1 MRLITIAAAGLIL
14 LKPSLIH
21 CQDSAGLMRLAAN
34 AGNFVDTGN
43 AISTNS
49 DVDQECLSDLPEVVM
64 AWLQHFNAI
73 ALEGFSTGGGH
84 AISGP
89 LYVQGYFLAIGYS
102 INGQSTVEC
111 GPENQDIISKT
122 GLVVNFGTGAY
133 VSIALNGNS
142 FLPVSSITQILQE
155 SANCVSY
162 QTGYFGPVSF
172 SSMVAALSTIEN
184 ALINLPTTLQIK
196 SDGTMYDA
204 NPRTDPR
211 FDKVK
216 FAPCLYQSCPTGEV
230 TDSDAGVVLFNG
242 ARWKGPTNRAYPSDS
257 IVVFSIP
264 VWKDF
269 FIYLTTDNIG
279 AGLQPCRAIFHF
291 YPVSGNTNVPRSGVY
306 DSNAQA
312 ELVRDS
318 NGYMGGLTFAPK
330 MVISD
335 GDNGGFAGQ
344 LVGRAYQWR
353 NPSGGTNILNY
364 GDTGD
369 LCQGQFVCF
378 PPTNYTRPPITTH
391 SVTITTTITTE
402 ATSTVLDTLTVT
414 LPTASETTIELDSTF
429 YVTVYQTITETTT
442 ELTPGFYNTLTEI
455 SDTITTT
462 QTTSTL
468 TNTHTEILLLNTIEE
483 ETTTTTEFQATVTT
497 TTNTNVVLVPIPT
510 TVTITEYPTIYIT
523 DYETVTVIVTETVH
537 TGISSSSESESPS
550 RSESSESESESES
563 SSSEQGS
570 KLEPSSSE
578 LESESESSSNFID
591 ECTQIG
597 DHKTHHHHH
606 HHDDEEDCDDESH
619 HHHHEDEEN
628 CEDES
633 HHHNKDD
640 NEWEDKE
647 DDDEDDE
654 EEDEDEKEK
663 D

>member
-34 AGNFVDTGN
+34 AGNFADTGN

-102 INGQSTVEC
+102 INGQSTVDC

-122 GLVVNFGTGAY
+122 GLVVNYGTGAY
-133 VSIALNGNS
+133 VNIALNGNS

-162 QTGYFGPVSF
+162 QSGYFGPVSF

-216 FAPCLYQSCPTGEV
+216 FAPCLYQTCPAGEV
-230 TDSDAGVVLFNG
+230 TDSDSGVVLFNG
-242 ARWKGPTNRAYPSDS
+242 AQWKGPTNRAYPSDS
-257 IVVFSIP
+257 IIVFSIP

-279 AGLQPCRAIFHF
+279 AGLEPCRAIFHF
-291 YPVSGNTNVPRSGVY
+291 YPVNGNTNDPRSGVY
-306 DSNAQA
+306 DLNAQA

-318 NGYMGGLTFAPK
+318 NGYLGGLTFAPK

-364 GDTGD
+364 DDTGD

-391 SVTITTTITTE
+391 SVTITTTTTTE
-402 ATSTVLDTLTVT
+402 ATSTVLDTVTVT
-414 LPTASETTIELDSTF
+414 LPTDSETTVDLDSTF

-442 ELTPGFYNTLTEI
+442 ERKPGYYNTLTEL
-455 SDTITTT
+455 
-462 QTTSTL
+462 TL
-468 TNTHTEILLLNTIEE
+468 
-483 ETTTTTEFQATVTT
+483 Q
-497 TTNTNVVLVPIPT
+497 
-510 TVTITEYPTIYIT
+510 
-523 DYETVTVIVTETVH
+523 
-537 TGISSSSESESPS
+537 
-550 RSESSESESESES
+550 
-563 SSSEQGS
+563 
-570 KLEPSSSE
+570 
-578 LESESESSSNFID
+578 
-591 ECTQIG
+591 
-597 DHKTHHHHH
+597 HH
-606 HHDDEEDCDDESH
+606 
-619 HHHHEDEEN
+619 
-628 CEDES
+628 
-633 HHHNKDD
+633 
-640 NEWEDKE
+640 
-647 DDDEDDE
+647 
-654 EEDEDEKEK
+654 
-663 D
+663 